1 MINKMQKE
9 YLEKRLNSI
18 VNSKMN
24 EWDEKHP
31 EPADIKNRDA
41 VFYLLNNKKIKLKK
55 RINSYDSWY
64 DIRTYFDFDEYCKK
78 YCKREEWQKER
89 NKFYDELK
97 DKAVCIMDKVIFEGL
112 DLQDAL
118 KEIETLNV

>member
-1 MINKMQKE
+1 MINKVQKD
-9 YLEKRLNSI
+9 YLEKRLTSI
-18 VNSKMN
+18 VNSKMDD
-24 EWDEKHP
+24 WDEKHP

-41 VFYLLNNKKIKLKK
+41 VYDLLTNKKIKLKK
-55 RINSYDSWY
+55 KINSYDSWY

-78 YCKREEWQKER
+78 HCKREEWQKER
-89 NKFYDELK
+89 NKFYGEIK

>member
-9 YLEKRLNSI
+9 YLEKRLGSI
-18 VNSKMN
+18 ASSKMA

-31 EPADIKNRDA
+31 EPEDIYNRDA
-41 VFYLLNNKKIKLKK
+41 VFDLLTNKKIKLKK
-55 RINSYDSWY
+55 KADNYYSWY
-64 DIRTYFDFDEYCKK
+64 DVRNYFDFDEYCKK
-78 YCKREEWQKER
+78 YVKKDAWKKER
-89 NKFYDELK
+89 DKFYDGLK

>member
-18 VNSKMN
+18 VNSKMD
-24 EWDEKHP
+24 EWDGKHP
-31 EPADIKNRDA
+31 EPEDLRRRDA
-41 VFYLLNNKKIKLKK
+41 VYELLKEKKIKLKTK
-55 RINSYDSWY
+55 INSYDSW
-64 DIRTYFDFDEYCKK
+64 DDFRTYFDFNEYCKK
-78 YCKREEWQKER
+78 HDKREDWNKKR
-89 NKFYDELK
+89 NEFYAGLK

-112 DLQDAL
+112 NLQDAL